1 MQATRILVAILGA
14 ALWTSAAL
22 AQPAKTMREQ
32 LVGTWNL
39 VIAEITAA
47 DGKKTLPFGPSPKG
61 QIIFTADG
69 HFSQV
74 HVSSGLPKI
83 AGNNRLNGTDAD
95 NRAIM
100 QGTLSFFGTYSVDEE
115 KKTVTFNIVA
125 STYPNAEGTS
135 QTRTIDKLTADEFV
149 NTNRGA
155 ARDGPA
161 AAANFYRRAE

>member
-1 MQATRILVAILGA
+1 MRVIAAFLAA
-14 ALWTSAAL
+14 ALWTSAAA
-22 AQPAKTMREQ
+22 AQPAKSLRDQ
-32 LVGTWNL
+32 LVGTWNF

-47 DGKKTLPFGPSPKG
+47 DGTKTLPFGPNPKG
-61 QIIFTADG
+61 QIIFTEDG

-74 HVSSGLPKI
+74 HVSGGLPRI

-95 NRAIM
+95 NRAIV
-100 QGTLSFFGTYSVDEE
+100 QGTLSFFGTYSVDED

-149 NTNRGA
+149 NTNPNA
-155 ARDGPA
+155 ARNGPA
-161 AAANFYRRAE
+161 RAANYYTRAK